1 VLEPVLGRLGL
12 PCGEPVVGRRAV
24 PAAARRRAFALR
36 EARDRVDRSPSSLRL
51 AELVV
56 DREESDEPLDDD
68 ETHAFAL
75 AGAIASIGSEMGG
88 AFYLEWLRAEA
99 RALVVRYQDEIL
111 RVADALERH
120 AVLRADEVAALV
132 IAPPRR

>member
-1 VLEPVLGRLGL
+1 
-12 PCGEPVVGRRAV
+12 
-24 PAAARRRAFALR
+24 
-36 EARDRVDRSPSSLRL
+36 
-51 AELVV
+51 
-56 DREESDEPLDDD
+56 
-68 ETHAFAL
+68 
-75 AGAIASIGSEMGG
+75 MGG